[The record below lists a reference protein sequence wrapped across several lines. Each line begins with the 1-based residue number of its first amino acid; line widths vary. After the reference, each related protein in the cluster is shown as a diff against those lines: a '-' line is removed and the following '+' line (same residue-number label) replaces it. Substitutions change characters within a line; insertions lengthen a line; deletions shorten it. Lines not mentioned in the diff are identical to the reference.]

1 MHLCLFKNHL
11 GIPYSTSKTLS
22 TPKLGSLT
30 GGLGENI
37 ADFVDFFFSKV
48 TSSAVSVDL
57 GDLAAEDGESSADTL
72 NDAECEADLVLSV
85 DVGVHHT
92 EKVLELVCAR
102 QD

>member
-1 MHLCLFKNHL
+1 M
-11 GIPYSTSKTLS
+11 S

-92 EKVLELVCAR
+92 EKVLEIACAR